1 MYRLTIATMLVLA
14 IAVGGYT
21 QTSRLTTNSSSP
33 SYGKEQ
39 ADRGKAL
46 YSRYCS
52 KCHLENLKGTKHDV
66 WPRTLEVQGKNDF
79 EMSLAMG
86 GNESTYTFDDA
97 ARARARKPAGQW
109 NSVEIVSKDG
119 QLWTYLNGALIT
131 HVTKHPFTEAG
142 YIGFQVESGPVHWRN
157 IRIGTD

>member
-1 MYRLTIATMLVLA
+1 MESDDDLFTNT
-14 IAVGGYT
+14 GY
-21 QTSRLTTNSSSP
+21 L
-33 SYGKEQ
+33 
-39 ADRGKAL
+39 L
-46 YSRYCS
+46 FI
-52 KCHLENLKGTKHDV
+52 TKHDV

-131 HVTKHPFTEAG
+131 YVTKHPFTEAG

-157 IRIGTD
+157 IRISTD

>member
-1 MYRLTIATMLVLA
+1 MVFPA
-14 IAVGGYT
+14 
-21 QTSRLTTNSSSP
+21 
-33 SYGKEQ
+33 GKEE
-39 ADRGKAL
+39 L
-46 YSRYCS
+46 
-52 KCHLENLKGTKHDV
+52 
-66 WPRTLEVQGKNDF
+66 KNDLSQMRNMSLDKGFERLFNGKDFTGF

-109 NSVEIVSKDG
+109 NSVEIVFKDG

-142 YIGFQVESGPVHWRN
+142 YIGFQVESGPVYWRN
-157 IRIGTD
+157 IRIRAD